1 MRCSIR
7 RRTGVVVPVT
17 LTLVLLG
24 ALTPAAPAGADG
36 VAAGKTMVVTWDRTG
51 GQPSDDVVVEDVS
64 RDGRFVVF
72 SSWATD
78 LVPNDTNNISDV
90 FVRDRLLGTTERVS
104 ISDTEQQAENSK
116 PSYGASISDDG
127 RRVAFASYATN
138 LVTGDTNNGWDIFVR
153 DRFAGTTVRASTGT
167 GGTQINGETQRGEIS
182 GGGRYIAFE
191 TNVAGVVP
199 GETGTEYDVF
209 VKDLV
214 DDDTELVSETAGGTD
229 GNGDSR
235 RPSISSDG
243 RYVAFD
249 TDATNLGGTDTNND
263 LDVYLRDRTGDATTR
278 VSVNSA
284 EVQANKLAATPSVS
298 ATGRFVAFASFAD
311 NLAPGETGDKA
322 GDVFVRDLVLGTT
335 ERVSVTS
342 AEVKGNGTS
351 GAPSISADG
360 DRVVFTSYAANL
372 GAPGLDPGVVV
383 RDRSAGTTSLTGA
396 NPTGTT
402 GGFNP
407 KISPD
412 GRYIV
417 WDDQFSDDGDGD
429 NGLAYIRV
437 LAGSTFTDVPT
448 SNVFFEAIAWMVDS
462 DITTGYA
469 DGTYHPLDD
478 VSRQALCAFLYRFA
492 GEPAFMVP
500 ALPTFADVG
509 AGHPFRK
516 EIEWAADEGYVTGFA
531 DGTFGPTTDVTRG
544 SMAAILFRVSG
555 NAFVDPATPT
565 FSDVPKSHP
574 FFTEIE
580 WAAASGVT
588 TGYPDG
594 TFRPGETVSRQFM
607 AAFLFRLYLR
617 GG

>member
-7 RRTGVVVPVT
+7 RRTGVIVPATV
-17 LTLVLLG
+17 TLVLLA
-24 ALTPAAPAGADG
+24 ALTPATPAGADG
-36 VAAGKTMVVTWDRTG
+36 VAAGKTTVVTWDRTG
-51 GQPSDDVVVEDVS
+51 AQPSDDVVVEDVS

-167 GGTQINGETQRGEIS
+167 GGTQINGENERGEIS
-182 GGGRYIAFE
+182 GGGRYVAFE
-191 TNVAGVVP
+191 TNVGGVVP

-209 VKDLV
+209 VKDLQTGS
-214 DDDTELVSETAGGTD
+214 TELVSETGGGTD

-243 RYVAFD
+243 RYVAFE
-249 TDATNLGGTDTNND
+249 TEATNLGGTDTNGD
-263 LDVYLRDRTGDATTR
+263 LDVYLRDRTGDTTTR

-284 EVQANKLAATPSVS
+284 EEQANQLAATPSIS
-298 ATGRFVAFASFAD
+298 GNGRFVAFASFAD
-311 NLAPGETGDKA
+311 NLAPGETGDVDS
-322 GDVFVRDLVLGTT
+322 DVFVRDTVAGTT
-335 ERVSVTS
+335 ERISVTS
-342 AEVKGNGTS
+342 TEVKGNGDS

-383 RDRSAGTTSLTGA
+383 RDRSHGTTALTGA

-402 GGFNP
+402 GGFHP

-448 SNVFFEAIAWMVDS
+448 SNVFFEAISWMVDTG
-462 DITTGYA
+462 ITTGYA

-478 VSRQALCAFLYRFA
+478 VGRQALCAFLYRYA
-492 GEPAFMVP
+492 GEPVFMPPGV
-500 ALPTFADVG
+500 PTFSDVG
-509 AGHPFRK
+509 VDHPFRT
-516 EIEWAADEGYVTGFA
+516 EIEWAADEGYVTGFV
-531 DGTFGPTTDVTRG
+531 DGTVGPTADVTRG

-565 FSDVPKSHP
+565 FSDVATGHP
-574 FFTEIE
+574 FYTEIE
-580 WAAASGVT
+580 WAAAAGVT

-594 TFRPGETVSRQFM
+594 TYRPGETVSRQFM